1 MHIKVLL
8 KYLITSN
15 PAKPHLILYFFKG
28 KGKFC
33 KHQVSFIAV
42 DFKKSLSIMTICRIS
57 QWSAPCWTWP
67 AWAWRGSTPLCTRS
81 SPAQCAPSHKQG
93 QVTSKT
99 LFFCITGRFL
109 FCRRVVAVA
118 WFLSFFLALPR
129 NWIQVSHSAFN
140 NQFETLTGRLKD

>member
-1 MHIKVLL
+1 M
-8 KYLITSN
+8 T
-15 PAKPHLILYFFKG
+15 
-28 KGKFC
+28 
-33 KHQVSFIAV
+33 
-42 DFKKSLSIMTICRIS
+42 SLSIMTICRIS

-81 SPAQCAPSHKQG
+81 SLAQCAPSHKQG

-129 NWIQVSHSAFN
+129 NWIQVSHSAFKIN
-140 NQFETLTGRLKD
+140 MKHSPGDSETRTFSTKFPLFWPSQDCFCFSWKVWFTIINLWSLMTQ